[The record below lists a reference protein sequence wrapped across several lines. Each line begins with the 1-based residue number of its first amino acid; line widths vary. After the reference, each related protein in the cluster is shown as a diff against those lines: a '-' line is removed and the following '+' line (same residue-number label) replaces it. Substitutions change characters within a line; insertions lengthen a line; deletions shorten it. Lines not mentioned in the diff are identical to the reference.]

1 MGASATVSHEVST
14 TITRYLNSDVL
25 GDVII
30 NFGDDVVIKN
40 EMENIGK
47 SGDEGPTRKL
57 DVPGRTS
64 HTPKPIYV
72 PVLNPKYNSGRYKI
86 EIIPLAQY

>member
-1 MGASATVSHEVST
+1 MRWRILVS
-14 TITRYLNSDVL
+14 L
-25 GDVII
+25 
-30 NFGDDVVIKN
+30 
-40 EMENIGK
+40 EMKVRLVNV
-47 SGDEGPTRKL
+47 